1 MDKSVKLVDELMNAI
16 IQTDEWNEIQLNDPD
31 IAEKSERLNRLLDQL
46 RDAAPPELAD
56 LVGELEGAALDAACS
71 YIAPAIMYGLHIAD
85 AIRDVSSRPWD
96 LSRYVMQRIGGAT
109 D

>member
-16 IQTDEWNEIQLNDPD
+16 IQMDEWDQIQLRDPD
-31 IAEKSERLNRLLDQL
+31 IARKSARLNSLLDRL
-46 RDAAPPELAD
+46 KASAPPALAD

-96 LSRYVMQRIGGAT
+96 LSRYVMQRIGGIT